1 MWRYAIDV
9 AGMNWIGNG
18 DHDNG
23 AGREYSWWLTQKST
37 DVFHLP
43 RKFHPMF
50 TCERRVRYPEGHRNV
65 VFPYRG
71 VRTLPRLPISDHDEE
86 RPAPD
91 TQMLY
96 RYLHYFR
103 FWQVVKIVS
112 AFTVAQF

>member
-1 MWRYAIDV
+1 
-9 AGMNWIGNG
+9 
-18 DHDNG
+18 
-23 AGREYSWWLTQKST
+23 
-37 DVFHLP
+37 
-43 RKFHPMF
+43 MF
-50 TCERRVRYPEGHRNV
+50 TYERSVRYPEGHRNV